1 MGSNAFLDIA
11 IGLVLMY
18 LVLSM
23 LVTVINEFI
32 ATQLDL
38 RASTLKDGIQKILE
52 GSNLLDAFYAHG
64 VVAAKNA
71 AVGGDH
77 VSYMS
82 GQTFALGVLGSL
94 DTKNP
99 VPGFEDI
106 KTAIQNLPDSKIKD
120 TLLAQLTMADGNLER
135 LRDGVARSFDATMDR
150 LSGVYKRYLKWISL
164 GIGLLLAC
172 ILNADT
178 IAVGGA
184 LWKDPYLRAQMVQSA
199 GNVQGGGATAGTAT
213 DLTVLAQ
220 RIKEAE
226 NDLRPLPIG
235 WDTSLFPKREPGPIA
250 AWWISKIIGLLMTG
264 LALSLG
270 APFWF
275 DLLGKFMNVRGTGQ
289 KPAPTPRSP

>member
-11 IGLVLMY
+11 IALVLMY

-38 RASTLKDGIQKILE
+38 RASTLKDGIQKILQ
-52 GSNLLDAFYAHG
+52 GSGLQDKFYAHG

-71 AVGGDH
+71 AVGGNDNH

-82 GQTFALGVLGSL
+82 GQTFALAVLGNL
-94 DTKNP
+94 DPKKP
-99 VPGFEDI
+99 MPGFEDI
-106 KTAIQNLPDSKIKD
+106 RTLVENLPASNIKD
-120 TLLAQLTMADGNLER
+120 TLRAQLAMADGNLQR

-164 GIGLLLAC
+164 LVGLALAC
-172 ILNADT
+172 ALNADT
-178 IAVGGA
+178 IAVASA
-184 LWKDPYLRAQMVQSA
+184 LWRDASLRTQAVQAAAGLQTSQAASA
-199 GNVQGGGATAGTAT
+199 PAETIT
-213 DLTVLAQ
+213 DLRE
-220 RIKEAE
+220 RIRRAE
-226 NDLRPLPIG
+226 NNLRPLPIG
-235 WDTSLFPKREPGPIA
+235 WHSLVIPTGA
-250 AWWISKIIGLLMTG
+250 AWLVKIAGLIMTG

-275 DLLGKFMNVRGTGQ
+275 DLLSKFMNVRGAGQ
-289 KPAPTPRSP
+289 KPARTASS